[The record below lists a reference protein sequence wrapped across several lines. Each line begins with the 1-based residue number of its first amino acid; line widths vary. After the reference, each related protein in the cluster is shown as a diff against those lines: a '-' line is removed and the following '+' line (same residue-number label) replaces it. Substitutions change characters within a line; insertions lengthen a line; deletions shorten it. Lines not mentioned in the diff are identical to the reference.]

1 MKHIHFT
8 ASLLCLLLLAAC
20 GKNEETAATEDEQS
34 QTEGNTSSSGNPL
47 TAPVDYLG
55 AVNTANKMANETL
68 ELSQVNKALQEY
80 RILEGRNPASLSVL
94 VQEGLLAKEPT
105 APYGMEVKYNP
116 QTGQVAIVPVQP
128 AQPAGR

>member
-20 GKNEETAATEDEQS
+20 GKDEETAATEAEQI
-34 QTEGNTSSSGNPL
+34 QTEGGSSSGNPL

-55 AVNTANKMANETL
+55 AVNTANKMANKTL
-68 ELSQVNKALQEY
+68 ELSQVNKALQVY

>member
-1 MKHIHFT
+1 MNHLSYTF
-8 ASLLCLLLLAAC
+8 SLLCLLVLAAC
-20 GKNEETAATEDEQS
+20 GKSEETATTEVDQT
-34 QTEGNTSSSGNPL
+34 QTEESASSGNPL

-55 AVNTANKMANETL
+55 AVNTANKMANKTL

-105 APYGMEVKYNP
+105 APYGMEVTYNP
-116 QTGQVAIVPVQP
+116 QTGQVAIVPARPTQSP
-128 AQPAGR
+128 GR

>member
-8 ASLLCLLLLAAC
+8 LSLLCLLLLAAC
-20 GKNEETAATEDEQS
+20 GHNEEIAAPEVEQS
-34 QTEGNTSSSGNPL
+34 QGEENTSSGNPL

-55 AVNTANKMANETL
+55 AVNTANKMANKTL
-68 ELSQVNKALQEY
+68 ELSQINKALQEY
-80 RILEGRNPASLSVL
+80 RILEGRNPDSLTVL

-105 APYGMEVKYNP
+105 APYGMEVKYNS